1 MARNG
6 TTERMV
12 ACVDSGPLVKGTETE
27 TRPIMKYAKI

>member
-12 ACVDSGPLVKGTETE
+12 ACVDSGPLVKGTET
-27 TRPIMKYAKI
+27 RPIMKYAKI